1 MVEEFKF
8 RRVWMRVF
16 CGSEQK
22 EEGVKNLGAI
32 HNESS
37 LPFIHQK
44 IQFIFEFLIRNRNTE
59 KE

>member
-1 MVEEFKF
+1 
-8 RRVWMRVF
+8 MRVF

>member
-1 MVEEFKF
+1 
-8 RRVWMRVF
+8 MRAF

-22 EEGVKNLGAI
+22 GEGVKNLGAI

-37 LPFIHQK
+37 LPFIQQK
-44 IQFIFEFLIRNRNTE
+44 FQFMFEFLIRNRKTE